1 MEPQLGDHGRLPVI
15 LITGAASGIGA
26 AVARQIAV
34 QWRHNGVDGS
44 SSGGCAAAAAA
55 AAASGGPRF
64 VLHTRANKSGL
75 EAVAADVRAAGGT
88 VELVYTD
95 LAESGGAAAIVGAA
109 FKAFGG
115 LDLVL
120 ANAGFA
126 DPTTFEALT
135 REGLD
140 QSFATMAFSFMELA
154 QAALPL
160 LRLSKQPRI
169 VAVSSF
175 IAHRYGEPH
184 REGAG
189 LFVSSAASKAALES
203 MVKSLARVV
212 APEGIPVNIVAPGH
226 IEKDKAIG
234 TDQGAARRENI
245 QAMVPMRRI
254 GTPADV
260 IGPVL
265 FLLSEGARYVTGQ
278 IIHCD
283 GGLATL

>member
-1 MEPQLGDHGRLPVI
+1 VV

-26 AVARQIAV
+26 AVARQMAG
-34 QWRHNGVDGS
+34 QWRVATAGAP
-44 SSGGCAAAAAA
+44 GG
-55 AAASGGPRF
+55 GGGLRF

-75 EAVAADVRAAGGT
+75 EAVAADVRAAGAT
-88 VELVYTD
+88 AELVFAD
-95 LAESGGAAAIVGAA
+95 LAEPGGAASVVAAASAA
-109 FKAFGG
+109 FGE

-126 DPTTFEALT
+126 DPTAFEAAT
-135 REGLD
+135 AEGLEK
-140 QSFATMAFSFMELA
+140 SFATMASSFLLLA

-184 REGAG
+184 REGTG
-189 LFVSSAASKAALES
+189 LFLSSAASKAALES
-203 MVKSLARVV
+203 MVKTLARVV

-226 IEKDKAIG
+226 IEKDKSVG
-234 TDQGAARRENI
+234 TEAGAARRESV

-254 GTPADV
+254 GTPDD
-260 IGPVL
+260 GM
-265 FLLSEGARYVTGQ
+265 LLKGARRRWHSQPALVLLLRCGVLLDRSLLLASGC
-278 IIHCD
+278 HGPC
-283 GGLATL
+283 GLDSR